1 MEVATIPLTLVLV
14 VLLHSSVGRSDS
26 PTLHSDLVTKLL
38 SGYQPHVVPLKD
50 INHTL
55 GVAAGLALIHIDS
68 LSEEG
73 VLSATAWLRLVWDD
87 YRLQWDEA
95 DFGGASVFRINPKK
109 IWLPDIEVYNTANPA
124 MMSLSSQYSS
134 GTNALVYPNGEVLY
148 IPPISLKVFC
158 HNFSHSAWPQGEQ
171 ECAIKLGSWTYD
183 GFILNLTLYNNKEH
197 MDLSDMAPAS
207 PWVVTQHMEGTRIE
221 KYYDCCPEPY
231 PSLEFKFKVA
241 PQYPVPDPR
250 REGDLL
256 HKLLIVC
263 STCLAVMIGGLCLL
277 ARLTVSMRGGLGGRD
292 GYKMTLLRQGSVI
305 SHAMDSIP
313 S

>member
-14 VLLHSSVGRSDS
+14 LLLHSSVGSSDS
-26 PTLHSDLVTKLL
+26 PTLHSELVSKLL

-50 INHTL
+50 NNHTL

-148 IPPISLKVFC
+148 IPPVSLKVFC

-171 ECAIKLGSWTYD
+171 ECSIKFASWTYD
-183 GFILNLTLYNNKEH
+183 GDVLDLELFNNKGY
-197 MDLSDMAPAS
+197 MDMEQMNPSS
-207 PWVVTQHMEGTRIE
+207 PWNVTQQIE
-221 KYYDCCPEPY
+221 TTKEVKYYTCCAEPY
-231 PSLEFKFKVA
+231 LSIEFRFKVS
-241 PQYPVPDPR
+241 PQYPLTDPR
-250 REGDLL
+250 LVGVHL
-256 HKLLIVC
+256 HQLLIVA
-263 STCLAVMIGGLCLL
+263 STSLAVMVGGISLITKK
-277 ARLTVSMRGGLGGRD
+277 AISVRGG
-292 GYKMTLLRQGSVI
+292 MATT
-305 SHAMDSIP
+305 
-313 S
+313 